1 MGQKSDKALIEA
13 ALSNLLDPI
22 AAMLLRNGVTFQ
34 EFTALAKCTYVAV
47 AQRDFGVRG
56 RPTNT
61 AKVSAL
67 TGIDRKEVKRLK
79 DLLAEGARVAEA
91 REGQDKMSRVIRG
104 WYEDADFLDAQGHPA
119 CLPLDGDPQGANYLT
134 FKELARRYSGGLP
147 FKVVLKELIR
157 AGNVLELEGGLLRVL
172 KPFYTP
178 PGSDPQAMLR
188 AGTVINELSNT
199 LLNNLYL
206 TRENPKKTVRFER
219 RASSNHIPAK
229 EAQAFKKYLNLEG
242 QAFLERI
249 AEWIVAH
256 QIDPQVDDQSNSNN
270 KIETVRLGVGVYG
283 IESKNGGER

>member
-1 MGQKSDKALIEA
+1 MGQESDKALIEA

-34 EFTALAKCTYVAV
+34 EFTALAKGTYVAV

-79 DLLAEGARVAEA
+79 DLLAQGARVAEA
-91 REGQDKMSRVIRG
+91 REGQDKMSRVVRG
-104 WYEDADFLDAQGHPA
+104 WYEDPEFLNEQGHPA
-119 CLPLDGDPQGANYLT
+119 HLLLDDGTLS

-147 FKVVLKELIR
+147 FNVVLKELIR
-157 AGNVLELEGGLLRVL
+157 AGNVVELDGGALRVL

-188 AGTVINELSNT
+188 AGTVINELANT
-199 LLNNLYL
+199 LLHNLYL
-206 TRENPKKTVRFER
+206 THESPKKTLRFER
-219 RASSNHIPAK
+219 RASSNHILAK
-229 EAQAFKKYLNLEG
+229 DAQAFKDFLNHEG
-242 QAFLERI
+242 QAFLERV
-249 AEWIVAH
+249 AQWIVAH
-256 QIDPQVDDQSNSNN
+256 QIDPNAQPPSHNPTE
-270 KIETVRLGVGVYG
+270 IVRLGVGVYG
-283 IESKNGGER
+283 IESPNQGER

>member
-1 MGQKSDKALIEA
+1 MGQESDKALIEA
-13 ALSNLLDPI
+13 ALSSLLDPI

-91 REGQDKMSRVIRG
+91 REGQDKMSRVVRG
-104 WYEDADFLDAQGHPA
+104 WYEDADFLDENGHPVR
-119 CLPLDGDPQGANYLT
+119 LPLEEGALN

-147 FKVVLKELIR
+147 FKVVLKELIG
-157 AGNVLELEGGLLRVL
+157 AGNVIELEGGILRVL
-172 KPFYTP
+172 KPFYAP

-188 AGTVINELSNT
+188 AGTVLNELGNT
-199 LLNNLYL
+199 LLHNLYL
-206 TRENPKKTVRFER
+206 TREKSKQTLRFER
-219 RASSNHIPAK
+219 RASSNNIPAK
-229 EAQAFKKYLNLEG
+229 NSAAFKVFLNNEG
-242 QAFLERI
+242 QAFLERV
-249 AEWIVAH
+249 AQWIVAH
-256 QIDPQVDDQSNSNN
+256 QIEPQTENNTDSNN
-270 KIETVRLGVGVYG
+270 RIETVRLGVGVYG
-283 IESKNGGER
+283 IESKGEGER

>member
-1 MGQKSDKALIEA
+1 MGQESDKALIEA

-79 DLLAEGARVAEA
+79 DLLAQGARVAEA
-91 REGQDKMSRVIRG
+91 REGQDKMSRVVRG
-104 WYEDADFLDAQGHPA
+104 WYEDPEFLDEQGHPA
-119 CLPLDGDPQGANYLT
+119 YLSLEVSALS

-147 FKVVLKELIR
+147 FNVVLKELIR
-157 AGNVLELEGGLLRVL
+157 AGNVVELGDGLLRVL

-188 AGTVINELSNT
+188 AGTVINELANT
-199 LLNNLYL
+199 LLHNLYL
-206 TRENPKKTVRFER
+206 THESPKKTVRFER

-229 EAQAFKKYLNLEG
+229 DAQAFKDFLDHEG
-242 QAFLERI
+242 QAFLERV
-249 AEWIVAH
+249 AQWIVAH
-256 QIDPQVDDQSNSNN
+256 QVDPQVEPSLALKNR
-270 KIETVRLGVGVYG
+270 IETVRLGVGVYG
-283 IESKNGGER
+283 IESPHEGK